1 MSLQLS
7 SEQSSGDVGITQ
19 LDLKRVPQERSR
31 GCKCRP
37 LSENYNN
44 NFNRTVCLVRTSRWC
59 RMQEYWPEQPRKS
72 SPGVNDKC
80 RLSFTTVIL
89 PEIYMAISIRR
100 LPSST
105 STTAIYCCYLL
116 QINAAQRWTWLR
128 SIHGL
133 GWVDFFGNC
142 RGLGGVG
149 FNDIVMGWV
158 QRLRQMRTA
167 CKTLNFI
174 PRTLNSWK
182 KFDQNY

>member
-1 MSLQLS
+1 MMQDAGKLTGTATQ
-7 SEQSSGDVGITQ
+7 EFAWCKRQMQTQ
-19 LDLKRVPQERSR
+19 LHDR
-31 GCKCRP
+31 
-37 LSENYNN
+37 
-44 NFNRTVCLVRTSRWC
+44 
-59 RMQEYWPEQPRKS
+59 
-72 SPGVNDKC
+72 
-80 RLSFTTVIL
+80 IL

-128 SIHGL
+128 SFHGL

-174 PRTLNSWK
+174 PRTLNS
-182 KFDQNY
+182 